1 MSFKDRFGMSF
12 VAMLGIILGVFM
24 AILDNTIVNVA
35 IPKMISVFSTTQT
48 HIEWVITAYLL
59 VTGMLTPM
67 SGYLGDRFG
76 QKQVYLAALTLFTT
90 GSALCGLSWNADVII
105 VFRIWQAIG
114 GAMLMPTSMTLLFS
128 MAPPQRRGAIMGI
141 WGIALMF
148 APALGPTLSGY
159 LVQYVDWRLIFYINV
174 PIGIICF
181 LLVVATIP
189 TLPGAG
195 KADPPDWAGF
205 ITSLVGF
212 FSLLYALSEAPTDGW
227 SSITIL
233 SFLVLAG
240 IALSA
245 FVVIELTT
253 DHPMLDL
260 RLLGRRVYLMAIVT
274 TSLLNIALLGVLFLL
289 PVFLQEGIG
298 LTPLQTGLLT
308 LPGALL
314 TGALMPVSGVLFD
327 RIGARPLGIV
337 GLGVLAVTS
346 FMFTNIDYNWTF
358 SWILLLY
365 MFRSVGMGIA
375 MMPLSTAGMNDVPQH
390 LISRGTAL
398 QNTMRNV
405 AGSIG
410 TAWMSTIMQTGAAQ
424 HFVQYVQRLSVQHL
438 QTIRVFSPAPSV
450 YGVTTPGALNQLVTM
465 LDRWAF
471 QSGMQ
476 DAFYLTALLTVIA
489 WVSVFFIGKKRAPV
503 ASGFPGKMAAAE

>member
-1 MSFKDRFGMSF
+1 MSF
-12 VAMLGIILGVFM
+12 VAMMGIVLGVFM

-35 IPKMISVFSTTQT
+35 IPKMMSVFSTTQT

-76 QKQVYLAALTLFTT
+76 QKQVYLAALVLFTA
-90 GSALCGLSWNADVII
+90 GSALCGLSWNADVLIL
-105 VFRIWQAIG
+105 FRIIQAIG

-128 MAPPQRRGAIMGI
+128 MAPPERRGAIMGI

-174 PIGIICF
+174 PIGILCF

-195 KADPPDWAGF
+195 KAEPLDWAGF

-233 SFLVLAG
+233 SYLVIAG
-240 IALSA
+240 ISLSA

-253 DHPMLDL
+253 ERPMLDL
-260 RLLGRRVYLMAIVT
+260 RLFARRVYLMSIVT

-298 LTPLQTGLLT
+298 LSPLQTGLLT

-327 RIGARPLGIV
+327 KIGARPLGIV
-337 GLGVLAVTS
+337 GLGVLAVSS
-346 FMFTNIDYNWTF
+346 FLFMQINYNWTF
-358 SWILLLY
+358 SLILVLY

-375 MMPLSTAGMNDVPQH
+375 MMPLSTAGLNDVPPH

-410 TAWMSTIMQTGAAQ
+410 TAWLSTVMQTGAAQ
-424 HFVQYVQRLSVQHL
+424 HFAQYIQRLSVQSL
-438 QTIRVFSPAPSV
+438 QTIRLYSPAPSV
-450 YGVTTPGALNQLVTM
+450 YGATSHSALTQLVTL

-476 DAFYLTALLTVIA
+476 DAFYLTTILTVIA
-489 WVSVFFIGKKRAPV
+489 WVSVFFIGKKRAP
-503 ASGFPGKMAAAE
+503 ASGRAPGRAQAATD